1 MNLILNNIKGLG
13 IHLLMTIF
21 SIILTVIYVMIS
33 PVYGSKAVAILI
45 LVCLYVV
52 YILIY
57 LKLSCYLKLENDKRN
72 DYLVGI
78 FSFIVG
84 IGIWGF
90 TIYYS
95 QCSIIYISEEVAE
108 YWIPYNVYT
117 FPSWLFIYG
126 QKNPLILLLG
136 SLSPG
141 ILLSIGMK
149 IRRYK
154 CKLNEV
160 WKCLY

>member
-1 MNLILNNIKGLG
+1 MNLILNNIKGLS
-13 IHLLMTIF
+13 IHLLMTIC
-21 SIILTVIYVMIS
+21 STILVLICVMIS
-33 PVYGSKAVAILI
+33 PIYPSQLAAILI
-45 LVCLYVV
+45 SVCFYLA

-57 LKLSCYLKLENDKRN
+57 LKLSCFLQLENNKRN

-78 FSFIVG
+78 LSLIIG
-84 IGIWGF
+84 ISIWGF

-95 QCSIIYISEEVAE
+95 QCSMIYISEEVAE
-108 YWIPYNVYT
+108 YWIPYNVYI

-126 QKNPLILLLG
+126 QKNPFILLLG

-154 CKLNEV
+154 LNH
-160 WKCLY
+160 Y